1 MSLLKEIKQGLQEV
15 ANKETKLGVK
25 ECLMTF
31 GGIFVMSFG
40 ACLCVSHA
48 IEFGRRTGRVEILDK
63 LSDAA
68 EELESSNED
77 NKN

>member
-1 MSLLKEIKQGLQEV
+1 MSYTEMKNTLKEATKKELNQG
-15 ANKETKLGVK
+15 GK
-25 ECLMTF
+25 ECLKAIGGGLLMAIGIYLYGSHSTNF
-31 GGIFVMSFG
+31 GQN
-40 ACLCVSHA
+40 L
-48 IEFGRRTGRVEILDK
+48 GRAEVFDK

>member
-15 ANKETKLGVK
+15 ANKEAKLVVK
-25 ECLMTF
+25 EYLTSI
-31 GGIFVMSFG
+31 GGGLVMSLG
-40 ACLCVSHA
+40 AYLFASHA
-48 IEFGRRTGRVEILDK
+48 IEFGRHTGRAEVLDM
-63 LSDAA
+63 LTDAA

>member
-1 MSLLKEIKQGLQEV
+1 MSYTEMKNALKEATKKEVDQGGKDFLK
-15 ANKETKLGVK
+15 ASGSGL
-25 ECLMTF
+25 LMIV
-31 GGIFVMSFG
+31 GIYLFSSYTMSFG
-40 ACLCVSHA
+40 HHV
-48 IEFGRRTGRVEILDK
+48 GRAEVLDK